1 MSTPPPPPPPPPFP
15 EYGAA
20 PSARS
25 PQSPQSQA
33 NNGMSIASLVLSLV
47 NVIPCF
53 WLVPIPALLGVI
65 FGFVG
70 RGQMKRS
77 GSDKGKGMGIAGITV
92 GIVFLVLAAVLIVAL
107 VLTRNDCDPAV
118 ELC

>member
-1 MSTPPPPPPPPPFP
+1 MQ
-15 EYGAA
+15 
-20 PSARS
+20 
-25 PQSPQSQA
+25 PQR
-33 NNGMSIASLVLSLV
+33 NNGMSTASLVLSLV

-53 WLVPIPALLGVI
+53 WVTPIPALLGVI

-77 GSDKGKGMGIAGITV
+77 GSDKGKGMVIAGIAI
-92 GIVFLVLAAVLIVAL
+92 GIVFLVLAAVLVVAL
-107 VLTRNDCDPAV
+107 VVKRNNCDPAV